1 MTPEVTKLIENNV
14 ALAIS
19 IAVKVSK
26 RCRSVDLDELCSEAR
41 LQLCRAALSYDPT
54 RGVAFS
60 TYAYRC
66 IESKLLTFCQNQI
79 RNPIDPWSSDS
90 YHDPWSSDSYHD
102 LPETSSLSK
111 PSFVGS
117 ITYDY
122 EAILDIEAA
131 SAATNSRAGIKRKI
145 KGGVNA

>member
-90 YHDPWSSDSYHD
+90 YHD

>member
-1 MTPEVTKLIENNV
+1 MTPEVTKLIEKNV

-26 RCRSVDLDELCSEAR
+26 RCRSVDIDELCSEAR
-41 LQLCRAALSYDPT
+41 LQLCRAALSFDPT

-66 IESKLLTFCQNQI
+66 IESKLLTFCQIQI
-79 RNPIDPWSSDS
+79 RNPIDPWFSDS
-90 YHDPWSSDSYHD
+90 YDNMYEGIYSD
-102 LPETSSLSK
+102 TMT
-111 PSFVGS
+111 

-131 SAATNSRAGIKRKI
+131 AAATSSRAGIKRKI

>member
-1 MTPEVTKLIENNV
+1 MGPEVTKLIEKNV

-26 RCRSVDLDELCSEAR
+26 RCRSVDIDELCSEAR
-41 LQLCRAALSYDPT
+41 LQLCRAALSFDPT

-66 IESKLLTFCQNQI
+66 IESKLLTFCRNQI

-90 YHDPWSSDSYHD
+90 YDSDFYS
-102 LPETSSLSK
+102 TSEPK
-111 PSFVGS
+111 GS

-131 SAATNSRAGIKRKI
+131 AAATNSRAGIKRKI